1 MTWLLLIA
9 LLLKLVRA
17 SDGNREDEYRDCV
30 DKCHCPLDESTRTL
44 LWTCMDTCEYDCM
57 WKRTKERK
65 SQNLPVLQYFGK
77 WPFKAVLGI
86 QEPAS
91 VLASLGNLIAH
102 LTGIVYFNRSKATFM
117 SNYYRISAVLAAIAW
132 IAAMTFH
139 ARDRWWTERA
149 DYYTGS
155 IVFFWSLAYSV
166 VRVFRLQKS
175 AIAAVS
181 LLMYFLYR
189 HLS

>member
-1 MTWLLLIA
+1 MVIERMSIEIVWTRVTAPRMSRLELCCGLVWTLVNMIA
-9 LLLKLVRA
+9 C
-17 SDGNREDEYRDCV
+17 GNAPRRENP
-30 DKCHCPLDESTRTL
+30 K
-44 LWTCMDTCEYDCM
+44 
-57 WKRTKERK
+57 
-65 SQNLPVLQYFGK
+65 NLPVLQYFGK

-91 VLASLGNLIAH
+91 VLASLGNLLAH
-102 LTGIVYFNRSKATFM
+102 LTGILHFNRSNATFM
-117 SNYYRISAVLAAIAW
+117 SNYYRISAVLAVIAW
-132 IAAMTFH
+132 MVAMTFH

-155 IVFFWSLAYSV
+155 IMFFWSVAYTV
-166 VRVFRLQKS
+166 VRVFKLQNS
-175 AIAAVS
+175 AIAVVS